1 MEVTERRARMKKFV
15 SGFSPVRPP
24 FFLLEPPPPPPKPQI
39 GRKSEKQASAPRPP
53 ATSSSL
59 IFQRF
64 GSVKQ
69 WWKIAFFSGLP
80 TCRKIEH
87 QAHALTMLF
96 QNGFPPCAQLT
107 PPSSPLSGKISRKKT
122 SPLIM
127 FACLDTKSFT
137 HRKWRDFFLAL
148 KGK

>member
-24 FFLLEPPPPPPKPQI
+24 FFLLEPPPRRQSLKLEERVKNKPLLPSPPH
-39 GRKSEKQASAPRPP
+39 PRYF
-53 ATSSSL
+53 
-59 IFQRF
+59 FQRF
-64 GSVKQ
+64 GSEKKLL
-69 WWKIAFFSGLP
+69 KIAFFSGLS
-80 TCRKIEH
+80 CRKIEH

>member
-1 MEVTERRARMKKFV
+1 MGVTERRARMKKFV
-15 SGFSPVRPP
+15 FGFSPVRPP

-39 GRKSEKQASAPRPP
+39 GRKSEKQASAPP

-64 GSVKQ
+64 GSEKK
-69 WWKIAFFSGLP
+69 WLKIAFFSGLS
-80 TCRKIEH
+80 CRKIEH

-107 PPSSPLSGKISRKKT
+107 PPLLPFREKISRKKT

-137 HRKWRDFFLAL
+137 HRKWRDFCLDL
-148 KGK
+148 KSKLIK